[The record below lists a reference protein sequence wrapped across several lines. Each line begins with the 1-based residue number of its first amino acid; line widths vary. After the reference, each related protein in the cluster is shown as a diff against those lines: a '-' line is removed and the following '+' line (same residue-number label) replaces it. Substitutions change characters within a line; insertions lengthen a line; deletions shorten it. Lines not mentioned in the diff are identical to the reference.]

1 MFAAAICA
9 MAAWMKASAT
19 RRKGWRRAALLLLA
33 CALLLKLPAG
43 WMPEARANGVTIGWC
58 NAVSP
63 GAQAEGQA
71 LLDAALKD
79 RPAKHKSAPDQ
90 PCSFAAAAQPLT
102 AGDPMPEIIA
112 PGEEPLAFQPTP
124 AAFPGRGLVAPP
136 PFATG
141 PPLLA

>member
-1 MFAAAICA
+1 M
-9 MAAWMKASAT
+9 
-19 RRKGWRRAALLLLA
+19 ALLLLA

-43 WMPEARANGVTIGWC
+43 WMPEAHAGGISIGWC

-71 LLDAALKD
+71 LLEAALKE

-90 PCSFAAAAQPLT
+90 PCSFAAAAQPMT
-102 AGDPMPEIIA
+102 AGDPLPEIVA
-112 PGEEPLAFQPTP
+112 PAEAPIVFRP
-124 AAFPGRGLVAPP
+124 ALIAFPGRGLVAPP

-141 PPLLA
+141 PPLHA